1 MNPDQLTEEQR
12 LDALK
17 FVSQTHR
24 SCFEQRLQRSNRAL
38 ISVVGFYLLCV
49 GGRFSASTSPGF
61 LTTIQKPYVVAVVWG
76 VFLLVAAITYYSLRN
91 YGRADQVNQGI
102 AERAENAIID
112 MIHSTAV
119 PLVPAHS
126 RHTNPNRPDFR
137 LKGLVVFLF
146 AVAAAFIVTIP

>member
-1 MNPDQLTEEQR
+1 L
-12 LDALK
+12 A
-17 FVSQTHR
+17 
-24 SCFEQRLQRSNRAL
+24 A
-38 ISVVGFYLLCV
+38 
-49 GGRFSASTSPGF
+49 
-61 LTTIQKPYVVAVVWG
+61 IQKPYVVAVVWG

-126 RHTNPNRPDFR
+126 LLTNPNRHDFR